1 MLWLQSE
8 WTLENEGCNAIFIG
22 KAFVHVRQLKD
33 KTIVSCKDKVARAR
47 QFQIALQAQDIAE
60 RQF

>member
-1 MLWLQSE
+1 MN
-8 WTLENEGCNAIFIG
+8 TKNEGCNAIFIG
-22 KAFVHVRQLKD
+22 KAFVLVRQLKD
-33 KTIVSCKDKVARAR
+33 KTIASRKDNLARAR

>member
-1 MLWLQSE
+1 MN
-8 WTLENEGCNAIFIG
+8 TKNEGCNAIFIG
-22 KAFVHVRQLKD
+22 KAFVLVRQLKD
-33 KTIVSCKDKVARAR
+33 KTIVSSKDKVERAR